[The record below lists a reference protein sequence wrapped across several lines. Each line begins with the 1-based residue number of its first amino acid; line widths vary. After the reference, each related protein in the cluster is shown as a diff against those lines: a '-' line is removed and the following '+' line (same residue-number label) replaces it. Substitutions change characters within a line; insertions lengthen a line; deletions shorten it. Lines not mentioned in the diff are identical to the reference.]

1 MMKNMKNILIL
12 IAAVFIY
19 SCDTVEGP
27 FIEKTSF
34 DCNYD
39 SELPIRKIL
48 IEDFT
53 GWKCTNCPQAAQEI
67 EDLKNRYPCHIVGI
81 GVHAGFFANL
91 IIGDPDF
98 TTDIGFELGGNGND
112 DFGFFEVLSQPTGV
126 INRISRD
133 GDYKLDYSTWGDNVV
148 ALLEEDVLSDIGIEI
163 ETDFDDASKELTVDV
178 STKTY
183 GEVDA
188 KLSLIVYLT
197 ESHIIAPQEN
207 GSELDENYEH
217 NHVLR
222 AGLNGTWG
230 EEISTTTPVLSNTT
244 FNNSL
249 SFTFA
254 DEWVPDNCEVI
265 VIISNTETKEIIQV
279 EEHGVISND

>member
-1 MMKNMKNILIL
+1 MMKSIKYILI
-12 IAAVFIY
+12 IITAVFIY
-19 SCDTVEGP
+19 SCDIFDGP
-27 FIEKTSF
+27 YIEKTSF

-53 GWKCTNCPQAAQEI
+53 GWKCTNCPQAALEI
-67 EDLKNRYPCHIVGI
+67 EDLTNRFPCHIIGI
-81 GVHAGFFANL
+81 GIHAGYFANVS
-91 IIGDPDF
+91 GGPDF
-98 TTDIGFELGGNGND
+98 TTDIGFELGGDGNSSY
-112 DFGFFEVLSQPTGV
+112 GFFNVGNQPIGV
-126 INRISRD
+126 INRRNWD
-133 GDYKLDYSTWGDNVV
+133 NEFKLDYNTWGDSIITF
-148 ALLEEDVLSDIGIEI
+148 LEEDVLSNIGIEI
-163 ETDFDDASKELTVDV
+163 ETGFDAVSKELTVDV
-178 STKTY
+178 ATKTY

-188 KLSLIVYLT
+188 KLSLIVYLI

-230 EEISTTTPVLSNTT
+230 EEISTLVPVSSNTT

-249 SFTFA
+249 SFTLA
-254 DEWVPDNCEVI
+254 NEWVADNCEVI
-265 VIISNTETKEIIQV
+265 AIVTNTETKEVIQV
-279 EEHGVISND
+279 EEHEVID